1 MKNIFSKEVTQEVI
15 NRITTLT
22 SDSKPLWGKM
32 SSDQMLA
39 HCSVTY
45 EMVFTNKH
53 PRPSKFLRFVLKTF
67 VKKGVVSEKKYP
79 KNSKT
84 APQFLIPDEK
94 NFQVEQKRL
103 IDYIKKTQELGAAH
117 FEGKESH
124 SFGKLTS
131 IEWNNMFYKH
141 LDHHLSQFGV

>member
-1 MKNIFSKEVTQEVI
+1 MKNIFSKEITQEVI

-22 SDSKPLWGKM
+22 PDSKPLWGKM

-45 EMVFTNKH
+45 EMVFINKH
-53 PRPSKFLRFVLKTF
+53 PKPSKFLRFVLKTF
-67 VKKGVVSEKKYP
+67 VKKRVVSEKKYP

-131 IEWNNMFYKH
+131 VEWNNMFYKH
-141 LDHHLSQFGV
+141 IDHHLSQFRV